1 MATGDDIV
9 RGGEDASEG
18 GNDAES
24 GKVGAGN
31 QFDGDTLGLLA
42 EGKAGGVAEA
52 AKHVGEDFVVLAK
65 ITEHGMGDRVAA
77 PVAAVV
83 ASAHGEQD
91 ELLRI
96 LDGEEP
102 QQDLVEKGENGGVRA
117 DAESQGQY
125 GNGREAGS
133 AHEHAECVLQV
144 AKDGIE
150 PAENG
155 QGAGAI
161 FTGIGHRNPQAARS
175 KDEENGQ
182 KFDEI

>member
-42 EGKAGGVAEA
+42 EGKAGGGAEA

-77 PVAAVV
+77 PAAAGV
-83 ASAHGEQD
+83 ASALGEHD
-91 ELLRI
+91 EVLRM
-96 LDGEEP
+96 LDGQEP
-102 QQDLVEKGENGGVRA
+102 ERQLVDEAENGGVV
-117 DAESQGQY
+117 
-125 GNGREAGS
+125 
-133 AHEHAECVLQV
+133 C
-144 AKDGIE
+144 I
-150 PAENG
+150 
-155 QGAGAI
+155 
-161 FTGIGHRNPQAARS
+161 
-175 KDEENGQ
+175 
-182 KFDEI
+182 

>member
-1 MATGDDIV
+1 MEKDEGMASGDDIV

-52 AKHVGEDFVVLAK
+52 AKNVGDGCVGLAK
-65 ITEHGMGDRVAA
+65 ITENGMGDRVAA

-125 GNGREAGS
+125 GNGREAGD
-133 AHEHAECVLQV
+133 AHEHAEWVLQV
-144 AKDGIE
+144 PKDGNE
-150 PAENG
+150 PAE
-155 QGAGAI
+155 QGPAPGPI
-161 FTGIGHRNPQAARS
+161 FTRLSPQ
-175 KDEENGQ
+175 KPPPHYIQ
-182 KFDEI
+182 QPT

>member
-83 ASAHGEQD
+83 ASAQGEQA

-96 LDGEEP
+96 IDGEEP
-102 QQDLVEKGENGGVRA
+102 QQDLVEKGEHGGVATAA
-117 DAESQGQY
+117 D
-125 GNGREAGS
+125 R
-133 AHEHAECVLQV
+133 
-144 AKDGIE
+144 
-150 PAENG
+150 P
-155 QGAGAI
+155 
-161 FTGIGHRNPQAARS
+161 
-175 KDEENGQ
+175 GQ
-182 KFDEI
+182 KDKGRACGGS

>member
-1 MATGDDIV
+1 MATGDGSV
-9 RGGEDASEG
+9 RGGGEASEG
-18 GNDAES
+18 GNDAER
-24 GKVGAGN
+24 GKVRAGN

-91 ELLRI
+91 EVLRI

-102 QQDLVEKGENGGVRA
+102 QQDLLEKGENGGVRA

-125 GNGREAGS
+125 RNRREARS
-133 AHEHAECVLQV
+133 AHENAGCGL
-144 AKDGIE
+144 
-150 PAENG
+150 
-155 QGAGAI
+155 QGAEGGSETA
-161 FTGIGHRNPQAARS
+161 
-175 KDEENGQ
+175 
-182 KFDEI
+182 